1 MVSLDPFSMNWQT
14 RFIRF
19 LSLSLF
25 LFLPLSLSMNTRNLA
40 TLFTRRISLLHEA
53 ALWPWN
59 ANETLFFFHVDRW
72 PMCRGGVGVFFF
84 LSFFYFFYFFLFHR
98 AAIKA
103 AARRR
108 RTTTT
113 MMRIGLRDTARHL

>member
-1 MVSLDPFSMNWQT
+1 
-14 RFIRF
+14 
-19 LSLSLF
+19 
-25 LFLPLSLSMNTRNLA
+25 MNTRNLA

-84 LSFFYFFYFFLFHR
+84 LSFFIFFIFFFFTGPPLRLLHDDDDDEDRTQRHGEAFIIYTGR
-98 AAIKA
+98 RGGYSSLAI
-103 AARRR
+103 
-108 RTTTT
+108 
-113 MMRIGLRDTARHL
+113 GSSVW